1 MPSDLRQRFKKR
13 KIEVS
18 LRTKSQV
25 KAARSAAALSD
36 RLERYWDSLR
46 MEMVYSRELGLSAAP
61 EVKTTAVHRLSLPE
75 ALALYQRL
83 KGADKTRLFFEASE
97 RSIRYLID
105 CVGHDSL
112 TDLVPSDAG
121 KFRDYLFDRGMAS
134 ASVKRVIS
142 SAGAILNIAIKEY
155 GLERPNI
162 FKGTF
167 IPADAQTK
175 KRLPVPDDALM
186 KVQAECRSLDDQQRW
201 MIALISDTGMRLSEA
216 CGLLSSDINLDCSI
230 PHIDL
235 IEHPWRRLKTPSS
248 VRQIPLVGASLW
260 AADRIKS
267 QSGEF
272 AFPKYCSG
280 AHCNANSASA
290 ALNKWLRP
298 RAPQGCVIHSFRH
311 SLRDRLRE
319 VECPADVIDA
329 IGGWAT
335 EGVGHQYGKGH
346 SLNVTHW
353 WMKSLVR

>member
-1 MPSDLRQRFKKR
+1 
-13 KIEVS
+13 
-18 LRTKSQV
+18 
-25 KAARSAAALSD
+25 
-36 RLERYWDSLR
+36 
-46 MEMVYSRELGLSAAP
+46 
-61 EVKTTAVHRLSLPE
+61 
-75 ALALYQRL
+75 
-83 KGADKTRLFFEASE
+83 
-97 RSIRYLID
+97 
-105 CVGHDSL
+105 
-112 TDLVPSDAG
+112 
-121 KFRDYLFDRGMAS
+121 MAS

-175 KRLPVPDDALM
+175 KRLPVPDDALI
-186 KVQAECRSLDDQQRW
+186 KIQAECRSLDDQQRW

-248 VRQIPLVGASLW
+248 VRQIPLVGTSLW
-260 AADRIKS
+260 AAGRIKS

-346 SLNVTHW
+346 SLNVTHG